1 MSPGKP
7 REKPRTTHAYRP
19 LSPRR
24 RAWLTIGAVVLGGAG
39 AVTYAVAG
47 PNSGV
52 PGADPR
58 AERPAGVRDLALQ
71 ADGAARELPRTS
83 TGPFSLLGVSWSD
96 ATQELAGTAQVRTR
110 AIGSGK
116 WSGWRALKTEQ
127 AEKAEQTE
135 QTEAGARGAS
145 EPLWVGPSDGV
156 EVRVAAAD
164 GSARRELPKGLEV
177 SLVDPGVTS
186 AEAKSPAPDDTVPP
200 TPSDETVPPTPP
212 DETSPAPTDPGEPT
226 DAPPSPTAPPSAS
239 GEPTAPDDSPSPTGP
254 ATGAPTG
261 PATGPAT
268 GAPTGPASDSP
279 SPTPKPT
286 PTKPTPPPSTVNRPP
301 IIGRAAWGADES
313 LVKDPAE
320 YGEKVKAVF
329 VHHTAGTN
337 DYRCA
342 ESPAL
347 IRALMTYQVRTEGRN
362 DLGFNF
368 LVDKCGRVF
377 EGRAGGV
384 DVPVLGEH
392 TDGFDGE
399 STGIA
404 VLGDFEGDPVTGRSA
419 GRPTRAAL
427 ESVARVAAWKLG
439 QYDGDPAGKVTL
451 TASADTGVWKKGEQ
465 ASLHTV
471 SGHRDAATTPC
482 PGKNLHAELGEIR
495 RFAASAGRSSAVPTA
510 DFDRDGAADLVAGT
524 PKASG
529 DRGRVTVV
537 PGGPGG
543 PAGGRK
549 ISLTQTS
556 TGVPGV
562 SEAGDEWGAATA
574 WGDLNG
580 DGYADLVV
588 GAPGEDDSSGHAD
601 RGAVTML
608 YGPSF
613 TSGTDMQLSD
623 DFNYAKA
630 RFGSAVAVG
639 DFNADGKADVF
650 AAATGTGGSWA
661 ARLDA
666 DRESGGSLT
675 PGDTA
680 IAYAD
685 AASGDFNRDGY
696 ADVALTYRDQ
706 AGKGKV
712 AWFRGGRSGLNR
724 VGVLSVPGGRSVAV
738 GDVNGNGYDDL
749 VIGQP
754 YTSESGAHTGGQV
767 TVVPG
772 TSTGFTTT
780 GLTTVHQ
787 ATGGVVG
794 AAESGDAMGWSVAAG
809 DYDLD
814 GYADVLTGAPGE
826 DITRA
831 GTNRKDAGTSL
842 LLKGSAAGLTGTG
855 ALPFS
860 QDEPDVPGATES
872 GDRLGSSV
880 TLADLSGSGRADLAI
895 GAEGEDAG
903 DGTILQLDSGS
914 SGVPGASGVYYTRTL
929 LGTPAG
935 ARLGQAL
942 TP

>member
-1 MSPGKP
+1 M
-7 REKPRTTHAYRP
+7 
-19 LSPRR
+19 
-24 RAWLTIGAVVLGGAG
+24 LGGAG

-47 PNSGV
+47 PNSGNQ
-52 PGADPR
+52 PGTDPR
-58 AERPAGVRDLALQ
+58 AKRPAGVHDLALK
-71 ADGAARELPRTS
+71 ADGAAGRGLPRTS
-83 TGPFSLLGVSWSD
+83 TERFSLLGVSWSD

-110 AIGSGK
+110 ALGSGK
-116 WSGWRALKTEQ
+116 WSGWRTLKP
-127 AEKAEQTE
+127 APRLPEKAG
-135 QTEAGARGAS
+135 AGVRAAS

-156 EVRVAAAD
+156 EVRVTAAD
-164 GSARRELPKGLEV
+164 GSPDRELPKGLEV
-177 SLVDPGVTS
+177 SLVDPGVTA
-186 AEAKSPAPDDTVPP
+186 AEAKNPALDGGANRDAGTATSPDDTVPP
-200 TPSDETVPPTPP
+200 TAPEETVPPTATVPP
-212 DETSPAPTDPGEPT
+212 EETVPPTVPGEPT
-226 DAPPSPTAPPSAS
+226 DAPSSPTAPPSAS
-239 GEPTAPDDSPSPTGP
+239 GEPGPPSGSPAPTGPATGAPTDPSTGTPTGP

-261 PATGPAT
+261 PPSG
-268 GAPTGPASDSP
+268 SP
-279 SPTPKPT
+279 SSPPKPT

-301 IIGRAAWGADES
+301 VITRVAWGADES

-320 YGEKVKAVF
+320 YGEKVEAVF

-337 DYRCA
+337 DYSCA
-342 ESPAL
+342 ESPAM
-347 IRALMTYQVRTEGRN
+347 IRALMTYQVRTEGMN

-377 EGRAGGV
+377 EGRAGGA
-384 DVPVLGEH
+384 DVPVRGEH
-392 TDGFDGE
+392 TNGFDGE
-399 STGIA
+399 STGVA
-404 VLGDFEGDPVTGRSA
+404 VLGDFEGDAAS
-419 GRPTRAAL
+419 GRPAGKPSRAAL

-439 QYDGDPAGKVTL
+439 QYDGDPSGEVTL

-465 ASLHTV
+465 ASLPTI
-471 SGHRDAATTPC
+471 SGHRDASATPC
-482 PGKNLHAELGEIR
+482 PGKNLYAELDEVR
-495 RFAASAGRSSAVPTA
+495 RYADSAGANSAAASA
-510 DFDRDGAADLVAGT
+510 DFNRDGITDLVAGT
-524 PKASG
+524 PQASSG
-529 DRGRVTVV
+529 RGRVTVV
-537 PGGPGG
+537 PGGLDGPVGG
-543 PAGGRK
+543 SK

-562 SEAGDEWGAATA
+562 SEAGDEWGSATA

-580 DGYADLVV
+580 DGHADLVI
-588 GAPGEDDSSGHAD
+588 GAPGEDDSSGHTD

-680 IAYAD
+680 VAYAD

-754 YTSESGAHTGGQV
+754 YTSESGAHAGGQV

-780 GLTTVHQ
+780 GMKTVHQ
-787 ATGGVVG
+787 ATSGVVG
-794 AAESGDAMGWSVAAG
+794 AAESGDAMGWSVSAG

-831 GTNRKDAGTSL
+831 DVARKDAGTSL
-842 LLKGSAAGLTGTG
+842 LLKGSASGLTGTG
-855 ALPFS
+855 ALAFS
-860 QDEPDVPGATES
+860 QDEPDVPGSTET

-903 DGTILQLDSGS
+903 DGTVLQLDSGA
-914 SGVPGASGVYYTRTL
+914 SGVPGASGVYYTRTV